1 MKVEVFVTGI
11 ISTNCYLAINE
22 ETKEA
27 VIIDP
32 AGMTKKMIEYIKDG
46 GITLKAILL
55 THAHFDHIM
64 GIDKTIE
71 EFGEMPVY
79 VEETDV
85 PLLTDEK
92 LNESIHYTNGYTY
105 EGGTV
110 IHDGDIIKEA
120 GMKFQV
126 IHTPGHTAG
135 GVSYYVE
142 ADHVLFSGDTL
153 FRCSVGRFD
162 FETSSKEAL
171 IRSIKDKL
179 FLLPDDTRVLPGHS
193 HPTTIAYEKEHNP
206 FVS

>member
-11 ISTNCYLAINE
+11 ISTNCYLVVNE

-32 AGMTKKMIEYIKDG
+32 AGMTKKMMEYISEG

-55 THAHFDHIM
+55 THGHFDHIM
-64 GIDKTIE
+64 GIDKTLE
-71 EFGEMPVY
+71 EYGDMPVY
-79 VEETDV
+79 IEENDV
-85 PLLTDEK
+85 PLLTDVK
-92 LNESIHYTNGYTY
+92 LNESIHYTNGYTF
-105 EGGTV
+105 EGATV
-110 IHDGDIIKEA
+110 IHGGDVLEEA

-135 GVSYYVE
+135 GVGYYVE
-142 ADHVLFSGDTL
+142 EEHVLFSGDTL
-153 FRCSVGRFD
+153 FRGSVGRFD

-171 IRSIKDKL
+171 ISSIKDKL
-179 FLLPDDTRVLPGHS
+179 LKLPEDTKVFPGHS
-193 HPTTIAYEKEHNP
+193 HPTTIEYEKTHNP

>member
-1 MKVEVFVTGI
+1 MKVEVFVIGI
-11 ISTNCYLAINE
+11 ISTNCYLVINE

-27 VIIDP
+27 VLIDP
-32 AGMTKKMIEYIKDG
+32 AGMTKKMISYIEEE
-46 GITLKAILL
+46 GITLTAMLL

-71 EFGEMPVY
+71 EFGDMPVY
-79 VEETDV
+79 VEETDI
-85 PLLTDEK
+85 PLLTDVK

-105 EGGTV
+105 EGGTA
-110 IHDGDIIKEA
+110 IHDGDIIREA
-120 GMKFQV
+120 GIEFKV

-142 ADHVLFSGDTL
+142 AEHVLFSGDTL
-153 FRCSVGRFD
+153 FRASVGRVD
-162 FETSSKEAL
+162 FETSSKDAL
-171 IRSIKDKL
+171 ISSIKDKL

-193 HPTTIAYEKEHNP
+193 HPTTIAFEKEHNP